1 MSGLLELLVLR
12 VCGAVGAAGP
22 AGGAVA
28 VGAVA
33 VGLALGSFG
42 AGRLLAVRRR
52 VRGAGRARRVLA
64 GSRGPVG
71 PGGRLGRI
79 GAAWQRRRPR
89 WLVPELLLLPVGAAA
104 GHGTDSVLPLLGA
117 ACAVLPVRR
126 WRARRGVARA
136 ARQRAVAVI
145 ELCAGLAT
153 ELHSGATPEQ
163 AMNAVLARAA
173 PDWGRRLGAGP
184 AVGLAAGR
192 YGADLP
198 AALRLVAELPGG
210 EGAAAMA
217 ACWQVSTESGTGL
230 ATGLE
235 QVADALRAERALTEE
250 ITGELAGPR
259 TTVVV
264 LAALPA
270 VGLGLGTALGAHPV
284 HVLLHT
290 PAGLLCLLAGG
301 ALETAGL
308 FWTARI
314 VRAAE
319 DAPARPRPPRA
330 PATGCGISRTR
341 HGPAAGSP
349 ARGAGAGAGGGRWR
363 RPGGGSVTGVR
374 CR

>member
-1 MSGLLELLVLR
+1 MSGLFELLVLR

-22 AGGAVA
+22 AGAAVSA
-28 VGAVA
+28 GAVA

-52 VRGAGRARRVLA
+52 VRGGSRARRVLA
-64 GSRGPVG
+64 GACGPAG
-71 PGGRLGRI
+71 PGGRLGRL

-89 WLVPELLLLPVGAAA
+89 WLVPELLLLPA
-104 GHGTDSVLPLLGA
+104 GVVAGRGTDSVLPLLGA
-117 ACAVLPVRR
+117 ACAVVPVRR
-126 WRARRGVARA
+126 WRARLGAARA
-136 ARQRAVAVI
+136 ARHRAAAVI
-145 ELCAGLAT
+145 ELCAGLAA

-163 AMNAVLARAA
+163 AMSAVLSRAA
-173 PDWGRRLGAGP
+173 PDWDRRLGAGP
-184 AVGLAAGR
+184 AAGLAAGR

-250 ITGELAGPR
+250 ISGELAGPR

-290 PAGLLCLLAGG
+290 PAGLLSLLAGA

-319 DAPARPRPPRA
+319 DAPARPRPLRA
-330 PATGCGISRTR
+330 PVTGCGISRTR
-341 HGPAAGSP
+341 HGPDGP
-349 ARGAGAGAGGGRWR
+349 GVAGAG
-363 RPGGGSVTGVR
+363 
-374 CR
+374 